1 MALLFSVR
9 VARRALGLVTAT
21 ALVTGGL
28 AILPAS
34 ASVSATGSADGAG
47 LWSAAAR
54 PTGQELA
61 THDVDITTV
70 ASRPLTLDA
79 AGMAGLL
86 ATAPAE
92 FSAAARSAE
101 RVVALPS
108 PAGGF
113 EHFSIQETALMAP
126 GLAEKFPE
134 ITTYVGQ
141 GIDDPTASLR
151 LDQGPLG
158 FHAQVLTP
166 KGTWYIDPL
175 YHLDDSK
182 YVSYYRAD
190 LINTHGDFTDG
201 ELPGGVAIP
210 DQTIAGTA
218 ARNAGTTLHTYRLAV
233 TTTNEYSAQFGN
245 TPATVLAEVVRA
257 VNRVTGI
264 YQIEL
269 DVRLQLITDENK
281 LIFTTTDD
289 GINNSDVGVAIDQ
302 NQTVTD
308 SIIGDANYDVGHIFT
323 TSAGGLAGLG
333 VVGMTGQKAQGVTG
347 LPHPTGDAYWID
359 YVAHEMGHEFGGN
372 HTFNGSQGS
381 CGGNDEPSA
390 SMEPG
395 SGSTIMAY
403 AGICNSD
410 DLQSRFPSASSDPY
424 FHAKSFDEIQAV
436 ISRSGQGGTVSATG
450 NNVPTVSSVG
460 GTGFAIPPQTPFALT
475 ALGDDADGDTLTYG
489 WEQYDATPTARPLSA
504 QPKLDGA
511 LFRSFTPT
519 TSPTRY
525 FPSLANIAA
534 GKTNAATGT
543 CPALPGG
550 LVCLSEY
557 LPTTARTMHFR
568 DTIRDNRAAAGGV
581 NNTDVTVTVAG
592 ATPFTVT
599 APNGGGITV
608 GGSAVP
614 VTWNV
619 AGTSG
624 APYSATNVDILL
636 STDGGLTFPITLSS
650 GTPNDGTQSV
660 TIANIP
666 TTQARIMVR
675 ANPGIFFDTS
685 DANFTIT
692 AGTTP
697 AVPGAPGQ
705 PTAVSSSARQATVTW
720 TAPASFGGAEI
731 TGYIA
736 TASPGGQT
744 CTAPAAS
751 LTCTVTSLA
760 ANTYTFTVKAINVG
774 GPGPDSAPTAP
785 VAVAGFAPVVTPT
798 FVPLVPGRLMET
810 RAGLSTVDGQFN
822 NIGQLGARSV
832 TPLLVNGRSGVA
844 SDASAVVLN
853 VTVTETTASGFVT
866 VYPCGTAQ
874 PNASSLN
881 YTAGQTVANAVIT
894 KVGDG
899 GQVCFFTTAALHLVV
914 DVTGQFSATSSYVP
928 LVPARL
934 LESRPGMSTVDGSS
948 NAVGLRGI
956 GSVTELVVGGRGGV
970 AADAASVVLNVTVTG
985 PQDAGF
991 ITVYPC
997 GSDRPNASSV
1007 NYTAGQTVP
1016 NAVISKVGPGGKV
1029 CLYTSAATD
1038 LLADVTGY
1046 FPAASPFTSVVPAR
1060 LLESRQGMSTVDGVS
1075 NAVGTR
1081 GIGSV
1086 TELVVNGRANVP
1098 SSATAV
1104 VLNVTVTGP
1113 QDAGFITVY
1122 PCGTD
1127 RPNASSVN
1135 YTAGQT
1141 VPNAVISKVSADG
1154 KVCLYTTAATE
1165 LLADVTGYFVA
1176 G

>member
-1 MALLFSVR
+1 MLL
-9 VARRALGLVTAT
+9 TA
-21 ALVTGGL
+21 AL
-28 AILPAS
+28 AILPT
-34 ASVSATGSADGAG
+34 SVSAAGAADDGAG
-47 LWSAAAR
+47 LWSAAPR
-54 PTGQELA
+54 PTGAELA
-61 THDVDITTV
+61 RHEVDIDAVT
-70 ASRPLTLDA
+70 SRPLTLDA
-79 AGMAGLL
+79 GGMAGVL
-86 ATAPAE
+86 AGAPAE
-92 FSAAARSAE
+92 FATAARSAE
-101 RVVALPS
+101 SVVALPS

-126 GLAEKFPE
+126 GLAAKFPE

-158 FHAQVLTP
+158 FHAQILTP

-175 YHLDDSK
+175 YHLDDSV

-190 LINTHGDFTDG
+190 LINTHGDFTDVD
-201 ELPGGVAIP
+201 LPGEARPADPAIAA
-210 DQTIAGTA
+210 TARRSAG
-218 ARNAGTTLHTYRLAV
+218 GTLHTYRLAV
-233 TTTNEYSAQFGN
+233 TTTNEYSAHFGN

-269 DVRLQLITDENK
+269 DVRLQLIADDNK

-308 SIIGDANYDVGHIFT
+308 GIIGDAGYDVGHIFT
-323 TSAGGLAGLG
+323 TSSGGLAGLG
-333 VVGMTGQKAQGVTG
+333 VVGVTGQKAQGVTG
-347 LPHPTGDAYWID
+347 LPNPTGDAYWID

-381 CGGNDEPSA
+381 CSGNAEPSA
-390 SMEPG
+390 AMEPG

-410 DLQSRFPSASSDPY
+410 DLQSHFPSNSSDPY
-424 FHAKSFDEIQAV
+424 FHAKSFDEIEAV
-436 ISRSGQGGTVSATG
+436 ISNSSQAGTSSASGNS
-450 NNVPTVSSVG
+450 VPTVASVG
-460 GTGFAIPPQTPFALT
+460 GASFAIPPQTPFALT
-475 ALGDDADGDTLTYG
+475 AQGDDADGDALTYG
-489 WEQYDATPTARPLSA
+489 WEQYDGTPTPRPLAA
-504 QPKLDGA
+504 QPKPNGA

-519 TSPTRY
+519 TSPVRY
-525 FPSLANIAA
+525 FPSLATIAA

-543 CPALPGG
+543 CPALPTG
-550 LVCLSEY
+550 LACLSEY

-568 DTIRDNRAAAGGV
+568 GTVRDNRVSAGGV
-581 NNTDVTVTVAG
+581 NSTDVSVNVAG
-592 ATPFTVT
+592 ATPFTL
-599 APNGGGITV
+599 ASPNGGSSSV
-608 GGSAVP
+608 GGAPVV

-619 AGTSG
+619 AGTTA

-636 STDGGLTFPITLSS
+636 STDGGLTYPVTLSS
-650 GTPNDGTQSV
+650 GTPNDGSQSV
-660 TIANIP
+660 TIANIA

-697 AVPGAPGQ
+697 AVPSAPGQ
-705 PTAVSSSARQATVTW
+705 PSAVSSSPRQATVTW
-720 TAPASFGGAEI
+720 TPPGSAGGAEI
-731 TGYIA
+731 TGFIV
-736 TASPGGQT
+736 TASPGGKT
-744 CTAPAAS
+744 CAAPAAA
-751 LTCTVTSLA
+751 LTCTVIGLSA
-760 ANTYTFTVKAINVG
+760 GTYTFTVKAINVG
-774 GPGPDSAPTAP
+774 GAGPDSAATAP
-785 VAVAGFAPVVTPT
+785 VAVAGPSPDVTPT
-798 FVPLVPGRLMET
+798 FIPLVPARLMET
-810 RAGLSTVDGQFN
+810 RPGLSTADGTFN
-822 NIGQLGARSV
+822 NMGQRTVRSV

-853 VTVTETTASGFVT
+853 VTVTETTDAGFVT
-866 VYPCGTAQ
+866 VFPCGATQ

-881 YTAGQTVANAVIT
+881 YVSGQTVANAVIT
-894 KVGDG
+894 KVGAG

-914 DVTGQFSATSSYVP
+914 DVTGQFTATSSYVP

-934 LESRPGMSTVDGSS
+934 LESRSGMSTVDNAS
-948 NAVGLRGI
+948 NSIGIRPI
-956 GSVTELVVGGRGGV
+956 GSTTELVVANRGGV

-991 ITVYPC
+991 ITVFPCDSPRPNASSVNFTAGQTVPNAVISKVGPGGRVCLYTSAATDLLADVTGYFPAASSFTSVVPARLLESRLGMSTVDGGANGIGTRPTASTTELVVTGRGNVPSSATAVVLNVTVTGPQDAGFITVFPC

-1016 NAVISKVGPGGKV
+1016 NAVISKVG
-1029 CLYTSAATD
+1029 
-1038 LLADVTGY
+1038 
-1046 FPAASPFTSVVPAR
+1046 
-1060 LLESRQGMSTVDGVS
+1060 
-1075 NAVGTR
+1075 
-1081 GIGSV
+1081 
-1086 TELVVNGRANVP
+1086 
-1098 SSATAV
+1098 
-1104 VLNVTVTGP
+1104 
-1113 QDAGFITVY
+1113 
-1122 PCGTD
+1122 
-1127 RPNASSVN
+1127 
-1135 YTAGQT
+1135 
-1141 VPNAVISKVSADG
+1141 ADG

>member
-1 MALLFSVR
+1 MALPFFVR
-9 VARRALGLVTAT
+9 AARALKLTSAAV
-21 ALVTGGL
+21 LVTGAL
-28 AILPAS
+28 AIAPTSAS
-34 ASVSATGSADGAG
+34 AAGSGDDGAG
-47 LWSAAAR
+47 LWSAAPR
-54 PTGQELA
+54 PTDQQLA
-61 THDVDITTV
+61 THDVDIDTV

-79 AGMAGLL
+79 GGMAGLL

-92 FSAAARSAE
+92 FGTAARSAAS
-101 RVVALPS
+101 VVALPS
-108 PAGGF
+108 PSGGF

-126 GLAEKFPE
+126 GLAAKFPE

-141 GIDDPTASLR
+141 GIDDPTASVR

-158 FHAQVLTP
+158 FHAQILTP

-175 YHLDDSK
+175 YHLDDSV

-201 ELPGGVAIP
+201 DLPGEVARAEP
-210 DQTIAGTA
+210 AIAA
-218 ARNAGTTLHTYRLAV
+218 APRNAGATLRTYRLAV

-245 TPATVLAEVVRA
+245 TPASVLAEVVRA

-269 DVRLQLITDENK
+269 DVRLQLIADENK

-289 GINNSDVGVAIDQ
+289 GINNSDVGVAISQ

-308 SIIGDANYDVGHIFT
+308 SIIGDAGYDVGHIFT

-333 VVGMTGQKAQGVTG
+333 VVGVTGQKAQGVTG
-347 LPHPTGDAYWID
+347 LPNPTGDAYWID
-359 YVAHEMGHEFGGN
+359 YVAHEMGHEFSGN

-381 CGGNDEPSA
+381 CSGNDEPSA

-395 SGSTIMAY
+395 SGTTIMAY
-403 AGICNSD
+403 AGICGSD
-410 DLQSRFPSASSDPY
+410 DLQSHFPLNSSDPY
-424 FHAKSFDEIQAV
+424 FHAKSFDEIEAV
-436 ISRSGQGGTVSATG
+436 ISRAGQGGTASATG

-460 GTGFAIPPQTPFALT
+460 GATFAIPPQTPFALT
-475 ALGDDADGDTLTYG
+475 ALGDDADGDALTYG
-489 WEQYDATPTARPLSA
+489 WEQYDGTPTARPLSA
-504 QPKLDGA
+504 QPKPDGA

-519 TSPTRY
+519 TSPVRY
-525 FPSLANIAA
+525 FPSLANIAL
-534 GKTNAATGT
+534 GKTNAATGN

-550 LVCLSEY
+550 LACLSEY
-557 LPTTARTMHFR
+557 LPTTPRTMHFR
-568 DTIRDNRAAAGGV
+568 GTVRDNRVSAGGV
-581 NNTDVTVTVAG
+581 NNTDVTVNVAG
-592 ATPFTVT
+592 ATPFTV
-599 APNGGGITV
+599 ASPNGGGSSV
-608 GGSAVP
+608 GGAAVL

-619 AGTSG
+619 AGTTG

-636 STDGGLTFPITLSS
+636 STDGGSTFPITLSS
-650 GTPNDGTQSV
+650 GTPNDGSQSV
-660 TIANIP
+660 TIANIA

-697 AVPGAPGQ
+697 AVPSAPGQ
-705 PTAVSSSARQATVTW
+705 PTAVSSAARQATVTW
-720 TAPASFGGAEI
+720 TAPASIGGAEL
-731 TGYIA
+731 TGYIV
-736 TASPGGQT
+736 TASPGGKT
-744 CTAPAAS
+744 CSAPAAA
-751 LTCTVTSLA
+751 LTCTVTGLA
-760 ANTYTFTVKAINVG
+760 AGTYTFTVKATNVG
-774 GPGPDSAPTAP
+774 GSGPDSAATAA
-785 VAVAGFAPVVTPT
+785 VAVAGPPPVVIST

-810 RAGLSTVDGQFN
+810 RSGLSTVDGQFN
-822 NIGQLGARSV
+822 NLGQLAARSV
-832 TPLLVNGRSGVA
+832 TALVVSGRSGVA

-853 VTVTETTASGFVT
+853 VTVTETTDAGFVT
-866 VYPCGTAQ
+866 VFPCGSTQ

-881 YTAGQTVANAVIT
+881 YTSGQTVANAVIT

-899 GQVCFFTTAALHLVV
+899 GKVCFFTTAALQLVV
-914 DVTGQFSATSSYVP
+914 DVTGEFSATASYVP

-934 LESRPGMSTVDGSS
+934 LESRQGMATVDSVS
-948 NAVGLRGI
+948 NGI
-956 GSVTELVVGGRGGV
+956 GTRPTGSTTELVVGGRGGV
-970 AADAASVVLNVTVTG
+970 APDAASVVLNVTVTG

-991 ITVYPC
+991 ITVFPC

-1007 NYTAGQTVP
+1007 NYVAGQTVP

-1046 FPAASPFTSVVPAR
+1046 FPATSPFTSVVPAR
-1060 LLESRQGMSTVDGVS
+1060 LLESRSGMSTVDGVS
-1075 NAVGTR
+1075 NSIGTR
-1081 GIGSV
+1081 PIGST
-1086 TELVVNGRANVP
+1086 TELVVAGRGNVP
-1098 SSATAV
+1098 ISATAV

-1122 PCGTD
+1122 PCDTD

-1135 YTAGQT
+1135 YVAGQT

-1154 KVCLYTTAATE
+1154 KVCLYTTAATD
-1165 LLADVTGYFVA
+1165 LLTDVTGYFVA